1 MDVHVIKPL
10 ITEKTMHMAG
20 GGWYTFQADCKAN
33 KNEIRKEIEKLY
45 GVSVLSIRTSLMHGK
60 VRRVG
65 RKGLSVTKSDWK
77 KVSVK
82 LKAGQ
87 TIDAFQ
93 IGGPEEKK

>member
-1 MDVHVIKPL
+1 MDVNVIKPL
-10 ITEKTMHMAG
+10 ITEKTMHMVG
-20 GGWYTFQADCKAN
+20 GGWYTFQADCEAN
-33 KNEIRKEIEKLY
+33 KNQIRKEIEKLY
-45 GVSVLSIRTSLMHGK
+45 SVSVLSIRASLMHGK

-65 RKGLSVTKSDWK
+65 RKSRNVTKSDWK

-93 IGGPEEKK
+93 IGGQEEKK